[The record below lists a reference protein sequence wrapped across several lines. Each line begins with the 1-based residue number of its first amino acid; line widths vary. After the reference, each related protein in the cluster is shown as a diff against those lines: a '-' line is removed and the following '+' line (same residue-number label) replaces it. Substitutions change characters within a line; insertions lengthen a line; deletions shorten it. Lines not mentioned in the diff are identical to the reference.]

1 MATAL
6 AIDPAST
13 ERGSAAADVRTST
26 ASSRAAPAFRHPHQI
41 VTDIWIRREAA
52 WRAPVASVRS

>member
-6 AIDPAST
+6 AIDPASAT
-13 ERGSAAADVRTST
+13 GGSTVADVQRAT
-26 ASSRAAPAFRHPHQI
+26 AGGRAAPGFRHPHQI

-52 WRAPVASVRS
+52 WRAPAAHTR